1 MAKRLKV
8 KKWRHPIYFYYPPF
22 LVFKKIPRQGILI
35 VSFLFSSFLGIPSV
49 RKTKYRKDSRSL
61 EKSFLRYPLVS
72 VVPPL
77 HKPSHVYV
85 SMKHPPASR
94 IHELGSTT
102 KGQRRGWRGEVMLRL
117 EAHRQ
122 RRRAT
127 LEPHC
132 SDAGDAYERLASL
145 PVSKRTVRHG

>member
-1 MAKRLKV
+1 MAKCLKV

-94 IHELGSTT
+94 IHELEDEG
-102 KGQRRGWRGEVMLRL
+102 GNAEAQRGEVMLRL